1 MCSSDLVEWI
11 VAALQTITPEHRNL
25 RQISIYV
32 PYHLTLLDVGTDIK
46 QDLGE
51 VIFSGWSDLDRLLI
65 RLWESHSIRL
75 RVSCALGGGRQ
86 NTLQNTEYCIGCLL
100 PEITERGII
109 ESL

>member
-1 MCSSDLVEWI
+1 MGFGIESRSVEWI

-46 QDLGE
+46 QNLGE
-51 VIFSGWSDLDRLLI
+51 VISGGWSDLDRLLI

-86 NTLQNTEYCIGCLL
+86 NTEYCIGCLL
-100 PEITERGII
+100 PEITERGIT
-109 ESL
+109 EPL